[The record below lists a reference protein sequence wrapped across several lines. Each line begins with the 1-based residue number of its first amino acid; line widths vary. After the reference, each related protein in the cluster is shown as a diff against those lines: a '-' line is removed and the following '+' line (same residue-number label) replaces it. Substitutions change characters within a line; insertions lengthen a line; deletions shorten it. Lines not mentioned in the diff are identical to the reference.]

1 VLAVFENTFRVARW
15 ISREIFPY
23 HFFRAK
29 SFGMRS
35 LSCLAGVVGLFAA
48 VVNASLN
55 PIVVKGNAFFD
66 SVTGKRF
73 YIRGVD
79 YQVSPPILRNADLSP
94 VDLLL

>member
-1 VLAVFENTFRVARW
+1 
-15 ISREIFPY
+15 
-23 HFFRAK
+23 
-29 SFGMRS
+29 MRS
-35 LSCLAGVVGLFAA
+35 FTCFASVVGMLAT

-79 YQVSPPILRNADLSP
+79 YQVLCSEFVEGLLTWVSL

>member
-1 VLAVFENTFRVARW
+1 
-15 ISREIFPY
+15 
-23 HFFRAK
+23 
-29 SFGMRS
+29 MRS
-35 LSCLAGVVGLFAA
+35 LGYLASAVGLFAA

-79 YQVSPPILRNADLSP
+79 YQVSLRILRHADLSP
-94 VDLLL
+94 VDLLQ

>member
-1 VLAVFENTFRVARW
+1 
-15 ISREIFPY
+15 
-23 HFFRAK
+23 
-29 SFGMRS
+29 MRS
-35 LSCLAGVVGLFAA
+35 FTYFAGVVGVLAA

-79 YQVSPPILRNADLSP
+79 YQVFLEK
-94 VDLLL
+94 

>member
-1 VLAVFENTFRVARW
+1 
-15 ISREIFPY
+15 
-23 HFFRAK
+23 
-29 SFGMRS
+29 MRS
-35 LSCLAGVVGLFAA
+35 FTYFAGVVGVLAA

-79 YQVSPPILRNADLSP
+79 YQVFRARWWDVLIVVAWWIFCCELRSFSVGEPSGMD
-94 VDLLL
+94 

>member
-1 VLAVFENTFRVARW
+1 
-15 ISREIFPY
+15 
-23 HFFRAK
+23 
-29 SFGMRS
+29 MRS
-35 LSCLAGVVGLFAA
+35 FTCFASVVGMLAA

-79 YQVSPPILRNADLSP
+79 YQVLCSEFVEGLLTWVSL

>member
-1 VLAVFENTFRVARW
+1 
-15 ISREIFPY
+15 
-23 HFFRAK
+23 
-29 SFGMRS
+29 MRS

-79 YQVSPPILRNADLSP
+79 YQVSSSSILRNADLSP

>member
-1 VLAVFENTFRVARW
+1 MR
-15 ISREIFPY
+15 
-23 HFFRAK
+23 
-29 SFGMRS
+29 SFGY
-35 LSCLAGVVGLFAA
+35 LASVVVLFAA

-79 YQVSPPILRNADLSP
+79 YQVSLRKRKIC
-94 VDLLL
+94 